1 MPPRRGY
8 VTNKKIDPKS
18 LLRLLKYVFS
28 RYKVQLA
35 CVGICLIV
43 SSLASV
49 IAATFMQRL
58 IDEVILPGIS
68 SGMPAVAD
76 KLMTI
81 IVTAVGTSVGV
92 MITALLGYMLSNKD
106 LPGRGLL
113 NLYVVFTMLFN
124 GGLVPT
130 YIMYVKTFA
139 IKNTIFGLIVPN
151 LLCSAFLVMLV
162 RNYFENSIPR
172 DLYEAARI
180 DGASEFQTFFRV
192 ALPLSTPILATIGLM
207 MGLAYWNDWQN
218 GLYYLSDQSANL
230 KTIQNILNDI
240 NTNIAYLASN
250 SNASGVNVAS
260 LPTQTARMAIAVVG
274 ILPILVIYPFFQ
286 KYFAKGITMG
296 AVKG

>member
-1 MPPRRGY
+1 M
-8 VTNKKIDPKS
+8 VKTNK
-18 LLRLLKYVFS
+18 
-28 RYKVQLA
+28 
-35 CVGICLIV
+35 GWN
-43 SSLASV
+43 
-49 IAATFMQRL
+49 IAANIVMVLLSFLALAPFVLLIIASLTDEGVAMSFGYSYFPQKWSISAYQYIASQAGRL
-58 IDEVILPGIS
+58 GRAY
-68 SGMPAVAD
+68 M
-76 KLMTI
+76 MTI
-81 IVTAVGTSVGV
+81 IVTAVGTGVGV
-92 MITALLGYMLSNKD
+92 MITALLGYMLSNPA
-106 LPGRGLL
+106 LPGRKWL

-250 SNASGVNVAS
+250 STTGVSVTD

>member
-1 MPPRRGY
+1 M
-8 VTNKKIDPKS
+8 VKTNKGWNISANIVMVLLSFLALAPFVLLIIAS
-18 LLRLLKYVFS
+18 LTDENVAMTYGYSYFPQKWSISAYQYIANQSARLGRAY
-28 RYKVQLA
+28 
-35 CVGICLIV
+35 
-43 SSLASV
+43 
-49 IAATFMQRL
+49 
-58 IDEVILPGIS
+58 
-68 SGMPAVAD
+68 
-76 KLMTI
+76 LMTI

-250 SNASGVNVAS
+250 STAGVSVTD

>member
-1 MPPRRGY
+1 M
-8 VTNKKIDPKS
+8 
-18 LLRLLKYVFS
+18 
-28 RYKVQLA
+28 
-35 CVGICLIV
+35 
-43 SSLASV
+43 
-49 IAATFMQRL
+49 
-58 IDEVILPGIS
+58 
-68 SGMPAVAD
+68 
-76 KLMTI
+76 MTI
-81 IVTAVGTSVGV
+81 IVTAVGTGVGV
-92 MITALLGYMLSNKD
+92 MITALLGYMLSNPA
-106 LPGRGLL
+106 LPGRKWL

-250 SNASGVNVAS
+250 STAGVSVTD

>member
-1 MPPRRGY
+1 M
-8 VTNKKIDPKS
+8 VKTNKGWNISANIVMVLLSFLALAPFVLLIIAS
-18 LLRLLKYVFS
+18 LTDENVAMTYGYSYFPQKWSISAYQYIANQSARLGRAY
-28 RYKVQLA
+28 
-35 CVGICLIV
+35 
-43 SSLASV
+43 
-49 IAATFMQRL
+49 
-58 IDEVILPGIS
+58 
-68 SGMPAVAD
+68 
-76 KLMTI
+76 LMTI
-81 IVTAVGTSVGV
+81 IVTAVGTGVGV

>member
-1 MPPRRGY
+1 M
-8 VTNKKIDPKS
+8 VKTNK
-18 LLRLLKYVFS
+18 
-28 RYKVQLA
+28 
-35 CVGICLIV
+35 GWN
-43 SSLASV
+43 
-49 IAATFMQRL
+49 IAANIVMVLLSFLALAPFVLLIIASLTDEGVAMSFGYSYFPQKWSISAYQYIASQAGRL
-58 IDEVILPGIS
+58 GRAY
-68 SGMPAVAD
+68 M
-76 KLMTI
+76 MTI
-81 IVTAVGTSVGV
+81 IVTAVGTGVGV
-92 MITALLGYMLSNKD
+92 MITALLGYMLSNPA
-106 LPGRGLL
+106 LPGRKWL

-250 SNASGVNVAS
+250 STAGVSVTD

>member
-1 MPPRRGY
+1 M
-8 VTNKKIDPKS
+8 VKTNKGWNTSANIVMVLLSFLALAPFVLLIIAS
-18 LLRLLKYVFS
+18 LTDENVAMTYGYSYFPQKWSISAYQYIANQSARLGRAY
-28 RYKVQLA
+28 
-35 CVGICLIV
+35 
-43 SSLASV
+43 
-49 IAATFMQRL
+49 
-58 IDEVILPGIS
+58 
-68 SGMPAVAD
+68 
-76 KLMTI
+76 LMTI

>member
-1 MPPRRGY
+1 M
-8 VTNKKIDPKS
+8 VKTNK
-18 LLRLLKYVFS
+18 
-28 RYKVQLA
+28 
-35 CVGICLIV
+35 GWN
-43 SSLASV
+43 
-49 IAATFMQRL
+49 IAANIVMVLLSFLALAPFVLLIIASLTDENVAMSFGYSYFPQKWSTSAYQYIASQAGRL
-58 IDEVILPGIS
+58 GRAY
-68 SGMPAVAD
+68 M
-76 KLMTI
+76 MTI
-81 IVTAVGTSVGV
+81 IVTAVGTGVGV
-92 MITALLGYMLSNKD
+92 MITALLGYMLSNPA
-106 LPGRGLL
+106 LPGRKWL
-113 NLYVVFTMLFN
+113 NLYVVITMLFN

-250 SNASGVNVAS
+250 STAGVSVTD

>member
-1 MPPRRGY
+1 MVLLSFLALAPFVLLIIASLTDENVAMTYGY
-8 VTNKKIDPKS
+8 SYFPQKWSISAYQYIANQS
-18 LLRLLKYVFS
+18 ARLGRAY
-28 RYKVQLA
+28 
-35 CVGICLIV
+35 
-43 SSLASV
+43 
-49 IAATFMQRL
+49 
-58 IDEVILPGIS
+58 
-68 SGMPAVAD
+68 
-76 KLMTI
+76 LMTI

>member
-1 MPPRRGY
+1 M
-8 VTNKKIDPKS
+8 VKTNK
-18 LLRLLKYVFS
+18 
-28 RYKVQLA
+28 
-35 CVGICLIV
+35 GWN
-43 SSLASV
+43 
-49 IAATFMQRL
+49 IAANIVMVLLSFLALAPFVLLIIASLTDENVAMTFGYSYFPQKWSISAYQYIATQAARL
-58 IDEVILPGIS
+58 GRAY
-68 SGMPAVAD
+68 M
-76 KLMTI
+76 MTI
-81 IVTAVGTSVGV
+81 VVTAVGTTVGV
-92 MITALLGYMLSNKD
+92 MITALLGYMLSNRE
-106 LPGRGLL
+106 LPGRKYF
-113 NLYVVFTMLFN
+113 NFYVVFTMLFN

-139 IKNTIFGLIVPN
+139 IKNTIFGLLVPN

-192 ALPLSTPILATIGLM
+192 ALPLSTPILATVGLM

-240 NTNIAYLASN
+240 NTNIAYLASD
-250 SNASGVNVAS
+250 SSSGVVAS
-260 LPTQTARMAIAVVG
+260 DSPTQTARMAIAVVG

>member
-1 MPPRRGY
+1 M
-8 VTNKKIDPKS
+8 VKTNK
-18 LLRLLKYVFS
+18 
-28 RYKVQLA
+28 
-35 CVGICLIV
+35 GWN
-43 SSLASV
+43 
-49 IAATFMQRL
+49 IAANIVMVLLSFLALAPFVLLIIASLTDEGVAMSFGYSYFPQKWSTSAYQYIASQAGRL
-58 IDEVILPGIS
+58 GRAY
-68 SGMPAVAD
+68 M
-76 KLMTI
+76 MTI
-81 IVTAVGTSVGV
+81 IVTAVGTGVGV
-92 MITALLGYMLSNKD
+92 MITALLGYMLSNPA
-106 LPGRGLL
+106 LPGRKWL

-250 SNASGVNVAS
+250 STTGVSVTD

>member
-1 MPPRRGY
+1 MAKSNKGWNIAGNVFMIVLSFLALAPFFLLIIASLTDESVAMTYGY
-8 VTNKKIDPKS
+8 SYFPQKWS
-18 LLRLLKYVFS
+18 LTAYQYIATQSARLGRAY
-28 RYKVQLA
+28 
-35 CVGICLIV
+35 
-43 SSLASV
+43 
-49 IAATFMQRL
+49 
-58 IDEVILPGIS
+58 
-68 SGMPAVAD
+68 
-76 KLMTI
+76 LMTI
-81 IVTAVGTSVGV
+81 LVTAVGTGVGV
-92 MITALLGYMLSNKD
+92 MITALLGYMLANRE
-106 LPGRGLL
+106 LPGRKYL
-113 NLYVVFTMLFN
+113 NFYVVFTMLFN

-139 IKNTIFGLIVPN
+139 IKNTIFGLLVPN

-218 GLYYLSDQSANL
+218 GLYYLSDQSAHL

-240 NTNIAYLASN
+240 NTNIAYLASD
-250 SNASGVNVAS
+250 SSSGVISANM
-260 LPTQTARMAIAVVG
+260 PTQTARMAIAVVG

>member
-1 MPPRRGY
+1 M
-8 VTNKKIDPKS
+8 VKTNK
-18 LLRLLKYVFS
+18 
-28 RYKVQLA
+28 
-35 CVGICLIV
+35 GWN
-43 SSLASV
+43 
-49 IAATFMQRL
+49 IAANIVMVLLSFLALAPFVLLIIASLTDENVAMTFGYSYFPQKWSISAYQYIASQAGRL
-58 IDEVILPGIS
+58 GR
-68 SGMPAVAD
+68 AY
-76 KLMTI
+76 LMTI
-81 IVTAVGTSVGV
+81 LVTAVGTGVGV
-92 MITALLGYMLSNKD
+92 MITALLGYMLSNPG
-106 LPGRGLL
+106 LPGRKWL

-192 ALPLSTPILATIGLM
+192 ALPLSAPILATIGLM

-250 SNASGVNVAS
+250 STAGVSVTD

>member
-1 MPPRRGY
+1 M
-8 VTNKKIDPKS
+8 VKTNK
-18 LLRLLKYVFS
+18 
-28 RYKVQLA
+28 
-35 CVGICLIV
+35 GWN
-43 SSLASV
+43 
-49 IAATFMQRL
+49 IAANIVMVLLSFLALAPFVLLIIASLTDESVAMTFGYSYFPQKWSISAYQYIASQASRL
-58 IDEVILPGIS
+58 GR
-68 SGMPAVAD
+68 AY
-76 KLMTI
+76 LMTI
-81 IVTAVGTSVGV
+81 VVTAVGTGVGV

-106 LPGRGLL
+106 LPGRKWL

-250 SNASGVNVAS
+250 STAGVSVTD

>member
-1 MPPRRGY
+1 M
-8 VTNKKIDPKS
+8 VKTNKGWNISANIVMVLLSFLALAPFVLLIIAS
-18 LLRLLKYVFS
+18 LTDENVAMTYGYSYFPQKWSISAYQYIGSQAGRLGRAY
-28 RYKVQLA
+28 
-35 CVGICLIV
+35 
-43 SSLASV
+43 
-49 IAATFMQRL
+49 
-58 IDEVILPGIS
+58 
-68 SGMPAVAD
+68 
-76 KLMTI
+76 LMTI
-81 IVTAVGTSVGV
+81 FVTAVGTSVGV
-92 MITALLGYMLSNKD
+92 MITALLGYMLSNPA
-106 LPGRGLL
+106 LPGRKWL
-113 NLYVVFTMLFN
+113 NLYVDFTMLFN

-250 SNASGVNVAS
+250 STAGGVS
-260 LPTQTARMAIAVVG
+260 LTDLPTQTARMAIAVVG

>member
-1 MPPRRGY
+1 M
-8 VTNKKIDPKS
+8 VKTNK
-18 LLRLLKYVFS
+18 
-28 RYKVQLA
+28 
-35 CVGICLIV
+35 GWN
-43 SSLASV
+43 
-49 IAATFMQRL
+49 IAANIVMVLLSFLALAPFVLLIIASLTDESVAMTFGYSYFPQKWSISAYQYIASQASRL
-58 IDEVILPGIS
+58 GR
-68 SGMPAVAD
+68 AY
-76 KLMTI
+76 LMTI
-81 IVTAVGTSVGV
+81 IVTAVGTGVGV

-106 LPGRGLL
+106 LPGRKWL

-250 SNASGVNVAS
+250 STAGVSVTD

>member
-1 MPPRRGY
+1 MVNTGKGW
-8 VTNKKIDPKS
+8 N
-18 LLRLLKYVFS
+18 
-28 RYKVQLA
+28 
-35 CVGICLIV
+35 
-43 SSLASV
+43 
-49 IAATFMQRL
+49 IAANIILVIMSFLALAPFILLIIASFTDESVALSDGYSYFPAKLSVLAYTYIISQAARL
-58 IDEVILPGIS
+58 GR
-68 SGMPAVAD
+68 AY
-76 KLMTI
+76 LMTI
-81 IVTAVGTSVGV
+81 VVTVIGTGLGV
-92 MITALLGYMLSNKD
+92 IITALLGYMLSNRN
-106 LPGRGLL
+106 LPGRKVL
-113 NLYVVFTMLFN
+113 NFLVVFTMLFN

-151 LLCSAFLVMLV
+151 LLMSAFLVMLV
-162 RNYFENSIPR
+162 RNYFENSIPA

-180 DGASEFQTFFRV
+180 DGASEFQTFFKV
-192 ALPLSTPILATIGLM
+192 ALPLSTPILATVGLM

-218 GLYYLSDQSANL
+218 GLYYLSDASANL

-250 SNASGVNVAS
+250 NTGVSVANM
-260 LPTQTARMAIAVVG
+260 PTQTARMAIAVVG